1 MHRGINKH
9 FMPGREA
16 EAGCVVTRRSISICF
31 AIHHSTGEIPG
42 VFPIISHMQHNGKLY
57 IETVGCQ
64 MNVLDSELVV
74 AALKQQGYELC
85 ENPKEADTVL
95 FNTCSVRE
103 HAEHKT
109 YSSVGRF
116 KYGKRQRPN
125 LVIGVIGCM
134 AQQDQQTVF
143 EKAPHVDL
151 VVGTGQLAEIP
162 ALVDEVR
169 LTRKKQLAVSLKRKE
184 GSRDQVAGSF
194 ESYDPLRDP
203 AMRPSPWQAFVRI
216 MIGCDKFCTY
226 CVVPNTRGPEQSRAP
241 SEILSEVK
249 TLAGQGVKE
258 ITFLGQTVNSYKHTE
273 NGKQSRL
280 SDLIAL
286 VHDTPG
292 IERIKF
298 VTNYPK
304 DMTTDLLEAMRD
316 FPKVAR
322 YLHVPLQHG
331 CDEQLKL
338 MKRGYTVE
346 DYREMMGRIREYL
359 PDCSVSSDF
368 IVGFCQESEASF
380 EKCLDTVR
388 EFRFKNSFIF
398 KYSPR
403 PGTKAFNL
411 YEDDIPEEVKK
422 RRNNEL
428 LRLQND
434 ISGED
439 NAEFIGRQVEVL
451 VEGPSKWAEKSKRTA
466 DNSETNEQ
474 AELPGWHG
482 GAEPVGGNDSNSET
496 KDLVT
501 LEGGATQPTRPNDT
515 GVQQLVGR
523 TKCDRIVVFDGN
535 PRLAGTLA
543 QIDVHDVT
551 QTTLIG
557 SIVTRHVQ
565 PGSSELLPILG

>member
-1 MHRGINKH
+1 M
-9 FMPGREA
+9 E
-16 EAGCVVTRRSISICF
+16 
-31 AIHHSTGEIPG
+31 
-42 VFPIISHMQHNGKLY
+42 HNGKLY

-74 AALKQQGYELC
+74 AALKQRGYELC
-85 ENPKEADTVL
+85 DDPKAADTVL

-116 KYGKRQRPN
+116 KYGKRKRPN

-169 LTRKKQLAVSLKRKE
+169 QTRKKRLAVSLNRKE
-184 GSRDQVAGSF
+184 GSRSEVAGSF

-203 AMRPSPWQAFVRI
+203 TMRPSPWQAFVRI

-249 TLAGQGVKE
+249 TLAAQGVKE
-258 ITFLGQTVNSYKHTE
+258 VTFLGQTVNSYKHTE
-273 NGKQSRL
+273 NGKLHRL
-280 SDLIAL
+280 SDLLEL

-292 IERIKF
+292 IERLKF
-298 VTNYPK
+298 VTSYPK
-304 DMTTDLLEAMRD
+304 DMTNDLLEAIRD
-316 FPKVAR
+316 LPKASH

-346 DYREMMGRIREYL
+346 EYREMVGRIREYV
-359 PDCSVSSDF
+359 PQCAISSDF
-368 IVGFCQESEASF
+368 IVGFCQETEESF
-380 EKCLDTVR
+380 EKCLDAVR

-403 PGTKAFNL
+403 PGTKAFKL
-411 YEDDIPEEVKK
+411 YEDDVPEEVKK

-428 LRLQND
+428 LRLQNE

-439 NAEFIGRQVEVL
+439 NADFIGRKVEVL
-451 VEGPSKWAEKSKRTA
+451 VEGPSKHSEKLLREKSGDA
-466 DNSETNEQ
+466 PLEQ
-474 AELPGWHG
+474 GELPGWHG
-482 GAEPVGGNDSNSET
+482 GAEPVGYPQSLPAGEE
-496 KDLVT
+496 LVQ
-501 LEGGATQPTRPNDT
+501 LGGVNPSSQVT
-515 GVQQLVGR
+515 GPLKKQLVGR
-523 TKCDRIVVFDGN
+523 TKCDRIVVFEGN
-535 PRLAGTLA
+535 ERLAGTLA
-543 QIDVHDVT
+543 EIDVFDVT

-557 SIVTRHVQ
+557 EIVTRHVQ
-565 PGSSELLPILG
+565 PGSSQLLPIIS

>member
-1 MHRGINKH
+1 M
-9 FMPGREA
+9 E
-16 EAGCVVTRRSISICF
+16 
-31 AIHHSTGEIPG
+31 
-42 VFPIISHMQHNGKLY
+42 HNGKLY

-74 AALKQQGYELC
+74 AALRKQGYELC
-85 ENPKEADTVL
+85 ENAKEADTIL

-143 EKAPHVDL
+143 DKAPHVDL

-162 ALVDEVR
+162 SLVDKVR
-169 LTRKKQLAVSLKRKE
+169 KTRKKQLAVSLKRKE
-184 GSRDQVAGSF
+184 GSREQVAGSF

-203 AMRPSPWQAFVRI
+203 TMRPSPWQAFVRI

-226 CVVPNTRGPEQSRAP
+226 CVVPNTRGPEQSRSP
-241 SEILSEVK
+241 SEILSEIRI
-249 TLAGQGVKE
+249 LANQGVRE
-258 ITFLGQTVNSYKHTE
+258 ITFLGQTVNSYRHVE
-273 NGKQSRL
+273 NGKTYRL

-286 VHDTPG
+286 VHDTSG

-304 DMTTDLLEAMRD
+304 DMTNDLLEAMRD
-316 FPKVAR
+316 LPKVAR

-331 CDEQLKL
+331 CDEQLTL
-338 MKRGYTVE
+338 MKRGYTVA

-368 IVGFCQESEASF
+368 IVGFCRETDASF
-380 EKCLDTVR
+380 EKCLEAVR

-403 PGTKAFNL
+403 PGTKAFKL
-411 YEDDIPEEVKK
+411 YEDDVSEEVKK

-428 LRLQND
+428 LDLQND

-439 NAEFIGRQVEVL
+439 NAEFVGRTVEVL
-451 VEGPSKWAEKSKRTA
+451 VEGLSKKAVKESQGSRNANKT
-466 DNSETNEQ
+466 EQ
-474 AELPGWHG
+474 TELPGWHA
-482 GAEPVGGNDSNSET
+482 GAAPIGET
-496 KDLVT
+496 ARTSDGEQLVQI
-501 LEGGATQPTRPNDT
+501 EGRSQPALSMHSSQ
-515 GVQQLVGR
+515 QQLVGR

-535 PRLAGTLA
+535 ARLAGTLA
-543 QIDVHDVT
+543 EIAIHDVT
-551 QTTLIG
+551 QTTLLGEIL
-557 SIVTRHVQ
+557 TRHVQ
-565 PGSSELLPILG
+565 PGSSTLLPIIV

>member
-1 MHRGINKH
+1 
-9 FMPGREA
+9 
-16 EAGCVVTRRSISICF
+16 
-31 AIHHSTGEIPG
+31 
-42 VFPIISHMQHNGKLY
+42 MQHNGKLY

-74 AALKQQGYELC
+74 AALKQQGYELSDD
-85 ENPKEADTVL
+85 PKTADTIL

-134 AQQDQQTVF
+134 AQQDQQVVF
-143 EKAPHVDL
+143 DKAPHVDL

-162 ALVDEVR
+162 TLVDEVR
-169 LTRKKQLAVSLKRKE
+169 KTRKKTLAVSLNRKE
-184 GSRDQVAGSF
+184 GSRSQVAGSF

-203 AMRPSPWQAFVRI
+203 TMRPSPWQAFARI

-241 SEILSEVK
+241 SEIASEVRI
-249 TLAGQGVKE
+249 LADQGVKE

-273 NGKQSRL
+273 NGKLHRL
-280 SDLIAL
+280 SDLLEL

-292 IERIKF
+292 IERLKF
-298 VTNYPK
+298 VTSYPK
-304 DMTTDLLEAMRD
+304 DMTNDLLEAIRD
-316 FPKVAR
+316 LPKAAR

-346 DYREMMGRIREYL
+346 DYREMVGRIREYL
-359 PDCSVSSDF
+359 PDCAISSDF
-368 IVGFCQESEASF
+368 IVGFCQETDASF
-380 EKCLDTVR
+380 EKCLDAVR

-403 PGTKAFNL
+403 PNTKAFNL
-411 YEDDIPEEVKK
+411 YEDDVPEKVKK
-422 RRNNEL
+422 QRNNEL
-428 LRLQND
+428 LRLQNE

-439 NAEFIGRQVEVL
+439 NAEFIGRKVEVL
-451 VEGPSKWAEKSKRTA
+451 VEGPSKHAVKLNREKEEAETL
-466 DNSETNEQ
+466 EQ

-482 GAEPVGGNDSNSET
+482 GAEPVGYPQSHPEEN
-496 KDLVT
+496 DLVQ
-501 LEGGATQPTRPNDT
+501 LGGNNAQPEPL
-515 GVQQLVGR
+515 VSPKQQLVGR

-535 PRLAGTLA
+535 ERLAGSLA
-543 QIDVHDVT
+543 EISVYDVT
-551 QTTLIG
+551 QTTLLG
-557 SIVTRHVQ
+557 EIVTKHVQ
-565 PGSSELLPILG
+565 PGSTQLLPIIM

>member
-1 MHRGINKH
+1 M
-9 FMPGREA
+9 E
-16 EAGCVVTRRSISICF
+16 
-31 AIHHSTGEIPG
+31 
-42 VFPIISHMQHNGKLY
+42 HNGKLY

-85 ENPKEADTVL
+85 DDPKVADTVL

-143 EKAPHVDL
+143 DKAPHVDL

-162 ALVDEVR
+162 VLVDEVR
-169 LTRKKQLAVSLKRKE
+169 RTRKKRLAVSLNRKE

-203 AMRPSPWQAFVRI
+203 TMRPSPWQAFVRI

-241 SEILSEVK
+241 SDIASEVR
-249 TLAGQGVKE
+249 TLADQGVKE
-258 ITFLGQTVNSYKHTE
+258 IIFLGQTVNSYKHTE
-273 NGKQSRL
+273 NGKLHRL

-286 VHDTPG
+286 VHETSG

-304 DMTTDLLEAMRD
+304 DMTTDLLEAVRD

-331 CDEQLKL
+331 CDKQLKL
-338 MKRGYTVE
+338 MKRGYTVD
-346 DYREMMGRIREYL
+346 DYREMMGRIHEIV
-359 PDCSVSSDF
+359 PDCAVSSDF
-368 IVGFCQESEASF
+368 IVGFCQETDAAF
-380 EKCLDTVR
+380 EKCLDAVR

-403 PGTKAFNL
+403 PRTKAFDM
-411 YEDDIPEEVKK
+411 YEDDVPEKIKK

-428 LRLQND
+428 LHLQNE

-439 NAEFIGRQVEVL
+439 NAKFVGRTVEVL
-451 VEGPSKWAEKSKRTA
+451 VEGPSKHAVKINRKKEEA
-466 DNSETNEQ
+466 AILEQ
-474 AELPGWHG
+474 ADLPGWHG
-482 GAEPVGGNDSNSET
+482 GAEPVGYPQSHPEEE
-496 KDLVT
+496 DLLQIES
-501 LEGGATQPTRPNDT
+501 LESTPQPMISQK
-515 GVQQLVGR
+515 QQLVGR

-543 QIDVHDVT
+543 EIAIHDVT
-551 QTTLIG
+551 QTTLLGDIL
-557 SIVTRHVQ
+557 TRHIQ
-565 PGSSELLPILG
+565 PGSSELLPIIG